1 MIKIKATVLS
11 EISNFTLNSPSNVCL
26 VATFYK
32 MFDKTILTQGFLTV
46 CVHIGLFCS
55 SSFTSKANVQCQSSK
70 KLVNRLFCQTDEP
83 KESISRFPKFV
94 IFIWFWVNWPFK
106 KMSCCP
112 VLLLLFFLISCLLP
126 AKKYWTLCERSFTSR
141 GRRGAF
147 MFLDPFL
154 LHTDWTSSSSSSSSS
169 LSSGNAA
176 LKSHLHSFFF
186 RMYRVWLTQ
195 SEFILESLTGF
206 MSVC

>member
-1 MIKIKATVLS
+1 MIKKATVLS
-11 EISNFTLNSPSNVCL
+11 EISSFTLNSPSNVCL

-32 MFDKTILTQGFLTV
+32 MFDKTIPTQGFLTV

-70 KLVNRLFCQTDEP
+70 KLVNGLFCQTDEP

-112 VLLLLFFLISCLLP
+112 VLLLLFFFNQLFASCKEILNILWEKFHQQGATWCLHVSWPISASHRLNIIVIITIIIIRKRCI
-126 AKKYWTLCERSFTSR
+126 KISFTLC
-141 GRRGAF
+141 
-147 MFLDPFL
+147 
-154 LHTDWTSSSSSSSSS
+154 
-169 LSSGNAA
+169 
-176 LKSHLHSFFF
+176 FFF
-186 RMYRVWLTQ
+186 FRRMYRVWLTQ

>member
-1 MIKIKATVLS
+1 MIKKATVLS

-32 MFDKTILTQGFLTV
+32 MFDKTIPTQGFLTV

-70 KLVNRLFCQTDEP
+70 KLVNGLFCQTDEP
-83 KESISRFPKFV
+83 KESISRVTKLLFLYDFGWTGPLRR
-94 IFIWFWVNWPFK
+94 WVVVLSF
-106 KMSCCP
+106 CCC
-112 VLLLLFFLISCLLP
+112 FFLISCLLP
-126 AKKYWTLCERSFTSR
+126 AKKYWTFYERSFTSR

-169 LSSGNAA
+169 PLLSSGNAA
-176 LKSHLHSFFF
+176 LKSHLHSVFFF
-186 RMYRVWLTQ
+186 F
-195 SEFILESLTGF
+195 SECTEFD
-206 MSVC
+206 